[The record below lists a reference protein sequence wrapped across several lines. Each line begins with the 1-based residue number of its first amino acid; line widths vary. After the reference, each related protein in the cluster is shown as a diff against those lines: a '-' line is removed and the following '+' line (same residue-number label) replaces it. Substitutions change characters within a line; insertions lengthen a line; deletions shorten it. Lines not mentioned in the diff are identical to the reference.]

1 MYTQPLV
8 TSNILSELPESLA
21 KEDGKF
27 MNVPNDHPTLCQAV
41 TLHLCFGSR
50 CLLTMAP
57 FTQVGLHPRASSIA
71 LIFLLEPQ

>member
-1 MYTQPLV
+1 
-8 TSNILSELPESLA
+8 
-21 KEDGKF
+21 
-27 MNVPNDHPTLCQAV
+27 MNVPNDHPNLCQAV